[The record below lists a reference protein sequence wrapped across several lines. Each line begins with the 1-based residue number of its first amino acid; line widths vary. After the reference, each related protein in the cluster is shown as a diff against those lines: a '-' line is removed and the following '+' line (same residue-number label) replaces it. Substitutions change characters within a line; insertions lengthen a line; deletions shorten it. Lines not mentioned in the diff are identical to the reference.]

1 MIFFSND
8 TLEMGPCAFAAAR
21 CARPLIQIKVA
32 RVDMPRFDLS

>member
-8 TLEMGPCAFAAAR
+8 TLDMGRALFAAAR
-21 CARPLIQIKVA
+21 YARPLIQIMVA